1 MTTGLP
7 ARVAICAVMLTAQ
20 LAGPVRADVP
30 PHAPLPRAVV
40 APADPVV
47 APFDR
52 RQVAVID
59 LSEDDQ
65 VRLLSGALY
74 EAIFATDTMMV
85 PNKRGFDT
93 YLTGPLYDEDAEGIE
108 NAKTA
113 RAAAMS
119 DLDEANSGGADA
131 KASNGLAYLARVMP
145 STDIQMM
152 YADLSFLAGLAA
164 LDQGRAQD
172 ANLALALTHRLDPAR
187 QLSDARW
194 PPNTIAAYKRAV
206 ESKPQLVTIEVK
218 LDPSVKRASPP
229 TDVRVWIDF
238 VDRGPL
244 GSFDGIE
251 VGDHVITIVG
261 PTILTTGTPRR
272 ISGPTTVPLN
282 PIDARPEDQVRRA
295 RLALSRAQAQHD
307 DAARAA
313 AMKRLATLLG
323 VGDAVMISKRPDG
336 ALQWETWRDRAPG
349 FSAPQAYT
357 KDQKPDDIL
366 EGLGPL
372 HKPQPPRF
380 VGPPLGKLPITVE
393 TPWYQERW
401 IQASVGAGVV
411 AVIVGSILIA
421 THTRDL
427 QFGPDIKDLA
437 STSTAR

>member
-7 ARVAICAVMLTAQ
+7 ARVAICAVILTAQ
-20 LAGPVRADVP
+20 AQPLRADLPHPQAPVRQSLTV
-30 PHAPLPRAVV
+30 RV
-40 APADPVV
+40 DPNT
-47 APFDR
+47 ATPER

-65 VRLLSGALY
+65 VRSLSSALY

-93 YLTGPLYDEDAEGIE
+93 YLSGRLIDEDADGIV

-113 RAAAMS
+113 RTAAMA
-119 DLDEANSGGADA
+119 DLDEANSAGAAEEA
-131 KASNGLAYLARVMP
+131 KNGLEYLARVMP
-145 STDIQMM
+145 STEVQMM
-152 YADLSFLAGLAA
+152 YADLSFLSGLAA

-172 ANLALALTHRLDPAR
+172 ANLALALTHRLDPTR
-187 QLSDARW
+187 QLSDAQW
-194 PPNTIAAYKRAV
+194 PPNTIAAYKRAI
-206 ESKPQLVTIEVK
+206 ESKPQLVKIEVK
-218 LDPSVKRASPP
+218 VDPAAQPASALG
-229 TDVRVWIDF
+229 DARVWIDF

-261 PTILTTGTPRR
+261 PTILTTGTPKR
-272 ISGPTTVPLN
+272 IDHPTTVPLK
-282 PIDARPEDQVRRA
+282 PVDATPDVQVKRA
-295 RLALSRAQAQHD
+295 RLALSRAQAQRD

-313 AMKRLATLLG
+313 AMKQLATLLG

-336 ALQWETWRDRAPG
+336 TLQWETWRDRAPG

-357 KDQKPDDIL
+357 TDQKPDDIL

-372 HKPQPPRF
+372 HKPPPPRF
-380 VGPPLGKLPITVE
+380 VGPPLGKLPITVDK
-393 TPWYQERW
+393 PWYQERW

-411 AVIVGSILIA
+411 AAIVSGILIA
-421 THTRDL
+421 THARDI
-427 QFGPDIKDLA
+427 QFGSDIKTSGPT
-437 STSTAR
+437 STSR